1 MLNANLRVSARPG
14 RLEGPAQG
22 WPPLVLAGATAAL
35 LWPALAHAVDVWST
49 TEEFTYGFLVPP
61 VVLGLL
67 WWRRA
72 ALVRSVG
79 RGASEGLAIVLVA
92 VGVYV
97 LGERAGIHALAG
109 IAVPPLLWGSAIY
122 LWGWQTGRELAFPLG
137 FAEFGLAVYRGLLDS
152 VGFGLQQVTAV
163 GAAASANLVGLVVI
177 RDGLILQGDQF
188 AFVVAQSCSG
198 MSSLLSMLAL
208 GALWIHLAQGST
220 LRRLM
225 VLLSVGPLVVV
236 ANTTRVVLVLL
247 VASWLGQDA
256 ATGFFHGAS
265 SLVLF
270 AVALGGLVLVSR
282 GVGCRAPLPLT

>member
-1 MLNANLRVSARPG
+1 LLGA
-14 RLEGPAQG
+14 
-22 WPPLVLAGATAAL
+22 ATAAL
-35 LWPALAHAVDVWST
+35 VWPALAHAIEVWST
-49 TEEFTYGFLVPP
+49 TEEFTYGFLILP

-67 WWRRA
+67 WRRRA

-79 RGASEGLAIVLVA
+79 PGALEGLTIVLVA
-92 VGVYV
+92 LGVYG
-97 LGERAGIHALAG
+97 LGERTGIHALAG

-177 RDGLILQGDQF
+177 RDGLILEGEQF
-188 AFVVAQSCSG
+188 ALVVAQSCSG

-208 GALWIHLAQGST
+208 GALWVHLAQGST
-220 LRRLM
+220 LARVV
-225 VLLSVGPLVVV
+225 VLASIGPLVVV
-236 ANTTRVVLVLL
+236 ANTTRVLLVVL
-247 VASWLGQDA
+247 VASWRGQDA

-265 SLVLF
+265 SLMLF
-270 AVALGGLVLVSR
+270 AVALAGLLLVSR
-282 GVGCRAPLPLT
+282 GVGCRAPRRWA

>member
-1 MLNANLRVSARPG
+1 MLNVNLRVSARLG
-14 RLEGPAQG
+14 HLDALTRA
-22 WPPLVLAGATAAL
+22 WPLLLLAGATAAL
-35 LWPALAHAVDVWST
+35 VWPALAHAIDVWWT

-67 WWRRA
+67 WSRRA
-72 ALVRSVG
+72 ALGRSLG
-79 RGASEGLAIVLVA
+79 RGAPAGLPIVLVA
-92 VGVYV
+92 LGVYV

-122 LWGWQTGRELAFPLG
+122 LWGWHTGRELAFPLG
-137 FAEFGLAVYRGLLDS
+137 FAEFGLGLYRGLLDS

-163 GAAASANLVGLVVI
+163 GAAASAHLVGLAVI
-177 RDGLILQGDQF
+177 RDGLVLQGEQF

-208 GALWIHLAQGST
+208 GALWIHLAQGSK
-220 LRRLM
+220 LARLI
-225 VLLSVGPLVVV
+225 VLVSIGPLVVV

-270 AVALGGLVLVSR
+270 GVALAGLLFVSR
-282 GVGCRAPLPLT
+282 GVGCRAPRRWT